1 MAEPDAEYYQAHKD
15 DPEEWGEP
23 ESVEKPKNRRLAA
36 MISVRFAPEE
46 EAAVRQAAATRGES
60 VSHFIRQ
67 AALRD
72 ARSTGARGRLTML
85 PSAPTASTSS
95 TLAST
100 EVLACNSLIQLGA
113 GRTRAHARPSNRD
126 RDDAARPQGE
136 ARRA

>member
-1 MAEPDAEYYQAHKD
+1 MAESDAEYYQAHKD

-46 EAAVRQAAATRGES
+46 EETIRRAASARGES

-67 AALRD
+67 AAVRE
-72 ARSTGARGRLTML
+72 ARSTGVRGRLVML
-85 PSAPTASTSS
+85 RTESVPSTGS

-100 EVLACNSLIQLGA
+100 EVLASSSLIQLGG
-113 GRTRAHARPSNRD
+113 GRTSVHPRPSNH
-126 RDDAARPQGE
+126 
-136 ARRA
+136 